1 MPKNDTKLKKNSKK
15 NNKSTKEKKPKKEKV
30 YCGVENPIPNGYRL
44 GSMKECVDLN
54 KVTYYGIKKLDPLI
68 LNYRK
73 NDKTLDENALQLKKV
88 GLVGKLNKV
97 KKDISRCNDE
107 IEKKNLIKEYDL
119 LAKEINSIE
128 EKVKKMKEK
137 KK

>member
-1 MPKNDTKLKKNSKK
+1 
-15 NNKSTKEKKPKKEKV
+15 
-30 YCGVENPIPNGYRL
+30 
-44 GSMKECVDLN
+44 MKECVDLN
-54 KVTYYGIKKLDPLI
+54 KVTYYGIKKIDPLI

-73 NDKTLDENALQLKKV
+73 NDKTIDENTLQLKKV

-97 KKDISRCNDE
+97 KKDIIRCNNE

-128 EKVKKMKEK
+128 EKVKKIKEK

>member
-1 MPKNDTKLKKNSKK
+1 MPKNDTELKKNSKK
-15 NNKSTKEKKPKKEKV
+15 NKSTKEKKPKKEKV
-30 YCGVENPIPNGYRL
+30 YCGVENPIPKGYRL

-54 KVTYYGIKKLDPLI
+54 KVTYYGIKKIDPLI

-73 NDKTLDENALQLKKV
+73 NDKTIDENTLQLKKV

-97 KKDISRCNDE
+97 KKDIIRCNNE

-128 EKVKKMKEK
+128 EKVKKIKEK

>member
-1 MPKNDTKLKKNSKK
+1 MPKNDTELKKNSKK

-30 YCGVENPIPNGYRL
+30 YCGVENPIPKGYRL

-54 KVTYYGIKKLDPLI
+54 KVTYYGIKKIDPLI

>member
-1 MPKNDTKLKKNSKK
+1 MPKNATEKKNSKK
-15 NNKSTKEKKPKKEKV
+15 NNKSTTEKKPKKEKV
-30 YCGVENPIPNGYRL
+30 YCGIENPIPKGYRL

-54 KVTYYGIKKLDPLI
+54 KVTYYGIKKIDPLI

-73 NDKTLDENALQLKKV
+73 NDNTLDENALQLKKV
-88 GLVGKLNKV
+88 GLVGKLNKI

-107 IEKKNLIKEYDL
+107 IEKKNLIKQYDL

>member
-1 MPKNDTKLKKNSKK
+1 MPKNDTELKKNSKK

-30 YCGVENPIPNGYRL
+30 YCGVENPIPKGYRL

-54 KVTYYGIKKLDPLI
+54 KVTYYGIKKIDPLI

-73 NDKTLDENALQLKKV
+73 NDNTLDENALQLKKV
-88 GLVGKLNKV
+88 GLVGKLNKL

-107 IEKKNLIKEYDL
+107 IEKKNLIKQYDL